1 MRKPRPF
8 SHSPIYIDERRERLA
23 DIEQRARQ
31 QLGLT
36 PSPAFQ
42 PSDLRGAFARVQHH
56 QRGSGWFWNI
66 PMLLTIAFVL
76 TIVLIILLS

>member
-36 PSPAFQ
+36 PSPTFQ
-42 PSDLRGAFARVQHH
+42 PSDLRGAFARVHHH
-56 QRGSGWFWNI
+56 QRGSGWLWNI
-66 PMLLTIAFVL
+66 PMLLFLALIALAVL
-76 TIVLIILLS
+76 LILIS